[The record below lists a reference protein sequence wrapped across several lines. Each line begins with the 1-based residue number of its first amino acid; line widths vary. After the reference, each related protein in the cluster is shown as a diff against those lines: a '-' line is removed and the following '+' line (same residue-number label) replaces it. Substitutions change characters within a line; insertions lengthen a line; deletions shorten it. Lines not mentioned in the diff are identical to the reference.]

1 MFCNPTCKDTA
12 FGPLLKL
19 PKTLRRTPLYARGEA
34 WRRTF
39 EKKRRA
45 QFGTRKNILNNGFY
59 KHIPK
64 KTIAAA
70 RLRGEIS
77 GCYEK

>member
-1 MFCNPTCKDTA
+1 MSAKQIATCMKKVCTRA
-12 FGPLLKL
+12 Y
-19 PKTLRRTPLYARGEA
+19 TRRQ
-34 WRRTF
+34 
-39 EKKRRA
+39 KKRRA

-59 KHIPK
+59 ELIPK
-64 KTIAAA
+64 KTGAAA

>member
-1 MFCNPTCKDTA
+1 MKKVCTRAYT
-12 FGPLLKL
+12 
-19 PKTLRRTPLYARGEA
+19 RRQ
-34 WRRTF
+34 
-39 EKKRRA
+39 KKRRA

-59 KHIPK
+59 ELIPK
-64 KTIAAA
+64 KTGAAA